1 MRSILESLR
10 DKVENGSI
18 TIREAAIALHK
29 KEYTKKKYE
38 KIYEIDKLLNDCVMR
53 HRNV

>member
-18 TIREAAIALHK
+18 TIREVAIALHK
-29 KEYTKKKYE
+29 AGWTNF
-38 KIYEIDKLLNDCVMR
+38 IDINATNALLFNR
-53 HRNV
+53 ERNH

>member
-29 KEYTKKKYE
+29 AGWTNF
-38 KIYEIDKLLNDCVMR
+38 IDNKCNQCVAFQS
-53 HRNV
+53 